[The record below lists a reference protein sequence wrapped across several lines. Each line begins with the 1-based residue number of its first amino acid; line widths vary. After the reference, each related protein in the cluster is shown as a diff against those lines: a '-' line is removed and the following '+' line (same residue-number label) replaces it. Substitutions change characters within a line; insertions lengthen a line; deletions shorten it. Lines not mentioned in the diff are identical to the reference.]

1 MADLKVAQLP
11 WDPPPVPSQTQH
23 ISSGPANIVKHQPQ
37 TVPSNGN
44 PILAQP
50 STNNPQRASD
60 GTRIKPEPGS
70 YPSPISQQNGY
81 TVPPVPQFHAS
92 YKMNAQQHAQQR
104 AAMNLQQ
111 SFGPQAAQQISQL
124 QQQASQQRSQGVP
137 SAPYLKMEDQ
147 KPLLSS
153 HPPFSP
159 TASQSPNPPVSSAQ
173 TDGARDSLAGW
184 KAEVARR
191 RELIAQN
198 PGEGDR
204 LFRQH
209 WLETQQRLEG
219 GGLMLPLS
227 EQRTTSKGI
236 KRKIQNIENSKVST
250 SDVDPQQPINESEP
264 SLFRAQGDATADD
277 YADGEVDEDA
287 INSDLDDSDQQEEDE
302 NNEENTDQIMLCTY
316 DKVQRVKN
324 KWKCTLKDGI
334 VKVGS
339 TE

>member
-1 MADLKVAQLP
+1 M
-11 WDPPPVPSQTQH
+11 
-23 ISSGPANIVKHQPQ
+23 SSGPTNIVKHQPQ

-44 PILAQP
+44 PISSQP
-50 STNNPQRASD
+50 STNNAQRASD

-70 YPSPISQQNGY
+70 YPSPLSQQNGY
-81 TVPPVPQFHAS
+81 PMPPVTHYPPG
-92 YKMNAQQHAQQR
+92 YKMNAQQR
-104 AAMNLQQ
+104 AAMNLHQ
-111 SFGPQAAQQISQL
+111 SYGPQAAQQINQL
-124 QQQASQQRSQGVP
+124 QQQASQQRPQGVP
-137 SAPYLKMEDQ
+137 SAPYPKLEDQ

-153 HPPFSP
+153 LPPFSP
-159 TASQSPNPPVSSAQ
+159 TTSQAPNPPISSAQ
-173 TDGARDSLAGW
+173 TDGSADSLAEW

-191 RELIAQN
+191 RELAAQN

-204 LFRQH
+204 LLREHF
-209 WLETQQRLEG
+209 LEIQQRLEG

-227 EQRTTSKGI
+227 ERRMPSKGT
-236 KRKIQNIENSKVST
+236 KRKIRSAEMVEVPLSEA
-250 SDVDPQQPINESEP
+250 DPDKTTVASHSS
-264 SLFRAQGDATADD
+264 SLSRAQGDAAADD
-277 YADGEVDEDA
+277 DADGEVDEDA
-287 INSDLDDSDQQEEDE
+287 INSDLDDSDQQEDDE